1 MEWFTV
7 DKAGLAKLLE
17 KRGKAFALHEL
28 IQNAWDTDA
37 THVNVTIAPVANKP
51 FAEIIVEDN
60 DPRGFSSLA
69 HAFTL
74 FAESEK
80 KGDPTKRGRFNLG
93 EKLVLALCTEA
104 SITSTKGSIVFDASG
119 RSTSKRKTERGSVF
133 RGLMR
138 MTREEYTDV
147 IAALDTLIAP
157 DHCVTTIN
165 GKRLGARGF
174 VCAFECTLP
183 TEKADDEGILRR
195 TARKTRVTLHEVSPG
210 ETATIYEMG
219 IPIVETGDKWH
230 CNIHQKVPL
239 AIDRENVTPAYLR
252 ELRTY
257 VLNETFAML
266 KGEEDATAAW
276 VRDASADERAAPA
289 AVERVLTERFG
300 EKRVAFDP
308 SDPEANKLAVSQ
320 GYTVIPGGALSAGE
334 WRNVRTSNAALP
346 AGKVTP
352 SPKPF
357 SPDGSPL
364 KMLARDK
371 WTAGMKDIAAFASA
385 IGALV
390 IGGGAT
396 VTVDIANDT
405 GWPFAAVFGQ
415 RCITFNAGRLGHRWF
430 DKGRRDPDVL
440 RLIIHE
446 LAHHYSSDHL
456 SKEYHDALCK
466 VGARVTIAALEQPE
480 LFVSQADAALPPEPT
495 FSGASA

>member
-1 MEWFTV
+1 MDWFTV

-37 THVNVTIAPVANKP
+37 QHVNVTIAPVANKP
-51 FAEIIVEDN
+51 FAEVVVEDD
-60 DPRGFSSLA
+60 DPRGFSNLA

-74 FAESEK
+74 FAESAK

-93 EKLVLALCTEA
+93 EKLVLALCSEA
-104 SITSTKGSIVFDASG
+104 SITSTKGTVVFEATG
-119 RSTSKRKTERGSVF
+119 RSTTKRKTERGSVF

-147 IAALDTLIAP
+147 IAALDTLICP
-157 DHCVTTIN
+157 DHCATTIN
-165 GKRLGARGF
+165 GKRLGTRGF

-183 TEKADDEGILRR
+183 TEIADPEGVLRR
-195 TARKTRVTLHEVSPG
+195 SARKTRVTLHEVRPG
-210 ETATIYEMG
+210 ETATIYELG

-230 CNIHQKVPL
+230 VNVHQKVPL
-239 AIDRENVTPAYLR
+239 AVDRENVTPAYLR

-257 VLNETFAML
+257 VLNETYNLL

-289 AVERVLTERFG
+289 AIERVITERFG
-300 EKRVAFDP
+300 EKRVIDDP
-308 SDPEANKLAVSQ
+308 SDPQGTKQAVAA
-320 GYTVIPGGALSAGE
+320 GYTVIPGGALSKGE
-334 WRNVRTSNAALP
+334 WRNVRSSGAALP

-364 KMLARDK
+364 KMLPREK
-371 WTAGMKDIAAFASA
+371 WTAGMKNVAAFAA
-385 IGALV
+385 ALGEIV
-390 IGGGAT
+390 LGQP
-396 VTVDIANDT
+396 VTIDIANDV
-405 GWPFAAVFGQ
+405 GWPFGACFGQ
-415 RCITFNAGRLGHRWF
+415 RCITFNAGRLGHKWF
-430 DKGRRDPDVL
+430 DAGRRDPGVL

-446 LAHHYSSDHL
+446 LSHYYASDHL
-456 SKEYHDALCK
+456 SKEYHDAICK
-466 VGARVTIAALEQPE
+466 VGARVAIAALEQPD
-480 LFVSQADAALPPEPT
+480 LFSNNSTAALPPEPT